1 MLKIRNNEVEKAIEI
16 MREVA
21 ACGRAKG
28 LRVWLDEWLTKEE
41 LVTREAQLEN
51 FYVGSIDDEDVCSFI
66 LQWEDSEWWPGAPKY
81 EAAYL
86 HKFCVRRKY
95 AHRYM
100 TSQVVEAIKEECSK
114 FGARYIRLDTSY
126 DEEVVKQI
134 YLNVGFEII
143 KVIKFDNG
151 KEMVLYEL
159 EISKPK

>member
-1 MLKIRNNEVEKAIEI
+1 
-16 MREVA
+16 
-21 ACGRAKG
+21 
-28 LRVWLDEWLTKEE
+28 
-41 LVTREAQLEN
+41 
-51 FYVGSIDDEDVCSFI
+51 
-66 LQWEDSEWWPGAPKY
+66 
-81 EAAYL
+81 
-86 HKFCVRRKY
+86 
-95 AHRYM
+95 M

-151 KEMVLYEL
+151 KEMALYEL